1 MEEGNGMM
9 SKAHTTPDTSCADSA
24 VQGARHTRGT
34 FDVTLCG
41 QCSTCQSYFPCE
53 QIFALQ
59 IQNDNTYH
67 DTGRLICFECQRGV
81 MNPRAYQVRE
91 LIRDEVETALRRWLA
106 QRHLLSEDS
115 VSG

>member
-1 MEEGNGMM
+1 MM
-9 SKAHTTPDTSCADSA
+9 SEAHTTSDTSYADSA
-24 VQGARHTRGT
+24 VQRARHPRRT

-53 QIFALQ
+53 QLFALQ
-59 IQNDNTYH
+59 IQNDHTYQN
-67 DTGRLICFECQRGV
+67 TGRLICFECQRGV

-91 LIRDEVETALRRWLA
+91 LTRDEVETALRHWLA